1 MWLVIL
7 GMLLFV
13 WLLLTAIPLW
23 VTLLAGIGFALPWL
37 LVGFVV
43 WNLLSGGRG
52 RRRHPVPHGPCRHA
66 APPPG
71 ARQPY
76 PAQRRPASQAR
87 ERQQPQPQPGA
98 RPALP
103 IDVQVKVEQIRRKVE
118 LLLGYADRFP
128 PFSSDLYVVRRTAA
142 EYLPRTVEAFLALP
156 PDYATRVLATTGKT
170 ALQELKEQLD
180 LLDRKLDEI
189 AEDLERRNLD
199 RLLANRRFL
208 EERFLSNGGASQ
220 AAPQPAR
227 TSVA

>member
-7 GMLLFV
+7 GLVLFV

-23 VTLLAGIGFALPWL
+23 VTVLAAVGFALPWL
-37 LVGFVV
+37 LVGVAV
-43 WNLLSGGRG
+43 WAILSGGPG
-52 RRRHPVPHGPCRHA
+52 RRRRTAPHGPRA
-66 APPPG
+66 YTALPAG
-71 ARQPY
+71 ARQSH
-76 PAQRRPASQAR
+76 PAQRRPASHTR
-87 ERQQPQPQPGA
+87 ERQPQPPRPGA

-128 PFSSDLYVVRRTAA
+128 PFSADLYVVRRTAV
-142 EYLPRTVEAFLALP
+142 EYLPRTVEAYLALP
-156 PDYATRVLATTGKT
+156 PDYAHRVLATTGKT

-189 AEDLERRNLD
+189 AEDLERRDLD

-208 EERFLSNGGASQ
+208 EARFLSSGGAAQ
-220 AAPQPAR
+220 AGPPPAR